1 MRWRGDERKEEG
13 RRARGEVGRRRL
25 GEVIGRVE
33 GVTQQH
39 APTPT
44 HYLAP
49 PPPPCRYGRRS
60 WRPWTG
66 SLLLDLL
73 SGGLH
78 SRGRWHLAH
87 SATAT
92 SAVPSPSSGEHGF
105 GGAPYR
111 RLGEGQGSSSLL
123 SLALLRCEGGGVWTT
138 LEDGRPF
145 SVCRI
150 PLGFPAQVRT
160 EV

>member
-1 MRWRGDERKEEG
+1 MEALVNING
-13 RRARGEVGRRRL
+13 
-25 GEVIGRVE
+25 
-33 GVTQQH
+33 
-39 APTPT
+39 
-44 HYLAP
+44 P
-49 PPPPCRYGRRS
+49 PHIPLHPDSPCRYGRRS